1 MIEKLTQKTNELT
14 KLNKKDFDTEIYKY
28 LRNITLI
35 KNIKNEFDAA
45 ILNIEDDENQ
55 ILINTQSKA
64 YEITDIN
71 SARER
76 EYGANPTRQ
85 KEINKNLKYGEVN
98 KELLNKLIEFAKD
111 YDRDLHKKIQKEN
124 RDYRNIITINE
135 ELHELNNEELNETLY
150 KSLDTL
156 YTVTQNEDPESKEYI
171 ARFTYKDVA
180 FNIQTR
186 NNTMRLELND
196 IDEKKVV
203 DITKKVGVLTE
214 EYAKTY
220 KDFLNSFDYKTYEKL
235 HK

>member
-1 MIEKLTQKTNELT
+1 MIEKLTKKTNELT
-14 KLNKKDFDTEIYKY
+14 NLKKDKFDVEIYKY

-45 ILNIEDDENQ
+45 IFNIEDDENQ

-64 YEITDIN
+64 YETLDIN

-76 EYGANPTRQ
+76 EYGANQNRQ
-85 KEINKNLKYGEVN
+85 REINKTIKFGEVD
-98 KELLNKLIEFAKD
+98 KELLDKLIAFAKD
-111 YDRDLHKKIQKEN
+111 YDSNVHKQILKEN

-135 ELHELNNEELNETLY
+135 ELHELDENELNKTLY

-156 YTVTQNEDPESKEYI
+156 YTITQNEDPESKEYI
-171 ARFTYKDVA
+171 ARFTYKGVS

-186 NNTMRLELND
+186 TNTMRLELND

-214 EYAKTY
+214 EYAKLY
-220 KDFLNSFDYKTYEKL
+220 KDFLDSFDYETYEQL

>member
-1 MIEKLTQKTNELT
+1 MIEKLTKKTNELIN
-14 KLNKKDFDTEIYKY
+14 LEKKDFDNEIYKY

-45 ILNIEDDENQ
+45 IFNIEDNENQ

-64 YEITDIN
+64 YEILDIN

-76 EYGANPTRQ
+76 EYGTNQNRQ
-85 KEINKNLKYGEVN
+85 REIDKTIKFGEIN
-98 KELLNKLIEFAKD
+98 KELLDKLIDFGKD
-111 YDRDLHKKIQKEN
+111 YNPETHKQILKEN

-135 ELHELNNEELNETLY
+135 ELHELNKENLTETLY

-156 YTVTQNEDPESKEYI
+156 YTITQNEDPESKEYI
-171 ARFTYKDVA
+171 ARFTYKDVS

-186 NNTMRLELND
+186 TNTIRLELND
-196 IDEKKVV
+196 IDEKQVV
-203 DITKKVGVLTE
+203 DITKKVGVLTDD
-214 EYAKTY
+214 YAKLY
-220 KDFLNSFDYKTYEKL
+220 KDFLDSFDYETYEKL

>member
-14 KLNKKDFDTEIYKY
+14 KLNKNDFDTEIYKY

-45 ILNIEDDENQ
+45 IFNIEDDENQ

-64 YEITDIN
+64 YETLDIN

-76 EYGANPTRQ
+76 EYGANPARQ
-85 KEINKNLKYGEVN
+85 KEINKNLKYGEVEG
-98 KELLNKLIEFAKD
+98 ELLDKLIEFAKD

-124 RDYRNIITINE
+124 RDYRSIITINE
-135 ELHELNNEELNETLY
+135 ELHELNEKELNETLY
-150 KSLDTL
+150 KALDTL

-196 IDEKKVV
+196 IDEKEIV

-214 EYAKTY
+214 DYAKTY
-220 KDFLNSFDYKTYEKL
+220 KDFLNSFDYETYEQL